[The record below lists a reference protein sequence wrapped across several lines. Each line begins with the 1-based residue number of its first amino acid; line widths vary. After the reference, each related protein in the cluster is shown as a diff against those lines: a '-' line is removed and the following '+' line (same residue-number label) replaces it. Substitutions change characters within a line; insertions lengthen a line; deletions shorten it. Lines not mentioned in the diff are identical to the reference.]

1 MFRLL
6 HALRWNPVAARL
18 PRTKVDLEVSALSV
32 ILASLTPRQSYRILK
47 ALPAGPIVIYALSRS
62 LVEEGLIV
70 LRQSLLAVSKVDPCV
85 KQITV
90 MLVGFLRE
98 CSWPEPSP
106 IIGVIADYY
115 SLRLGDPWLTIAEL
129 RALLPPSSFI
139 SVLVTQCLC
148 LIIRGRDSI
157 ARSDLNILLQ
167 MALDG
172 HDRARAI
179 LYASLSRPSMA
190 VLPSYDRLV
199 RILTPVGVRRPQL
212 GVEDLLASPDGEG
225 CFRDSV
231 DALRLFNTVNSHDWA
246 LAAALAGRVPFE
258 VARSTLAE
266 AVASGTLEGL
276 YYLNAVA
283 EGHPNAIDSTFL
295 PSSADGSVERL
306 LLRRLQLL
314 LAPSVMDGDDTAT
327 EAPSTTNGFLSSF
340 GSWFRRAIGGSRAR
354 TDQPLQRC
362 QRGIRIL
369 ALDGGGTRSLLTIT
383 ILKALAKYLPDQR
396 IGRYFDLVVGT
407 SAGGLVALGIGCMN
421 LPLKMSSSV
430 ARDISIAAFSK
441 GGTLGS
447 VEKLLRI
454 LIKGEKHD
462 SRAMTNYLRDVYGRL
477 SMVDTSAL
485 CVSNTK
491 VAVVTALTNVA
502 PPEPFLFRNYS
513 YGPEGS
519 GRYQGDR
526 SVPIYQCARAT
537 TAAPVYFAPVVLE
550 DGTVIQDGAMVA
562 NNPAHL
568 ALHEAARV
576 FPNRRVE
583 CLVSIGTG
591 RVPIE
596 DLGATYTAKAG
607 LYSITRDL
615 LAMVYSATSTEV
627 TAHILGDILDSDVY
641 YRLQPDLPRA
651 VELDEADDESM
662 DELIRIAEEYV
673 ARSEVDQRLRR
684 IARKLFDSSLSR
696 NGRESALGYKLTDID
711 SSLVTC

>member
-18 PRTKVDLEVSALSV
+18 PRTKLDSEVSALSV

-70 LRQSLLAVSKVDPCV
+70 LRQSLLAEVKVDPSI
-85 KQITV
+85 KQITAI
-90 MLVGFLRE
+90 LVGLLRE

-148 LIIRGRDSI
+148 LIVRGRERI

-225 CFRDSV
+225 CSLDSV
-231 DALRLFNTVNSHDWA
+231 DALRLFNTVSSHDWA

-258 VARSTLAE
+258 VVRPTLAE

-283 EGHPNAIDSTFL
+283 EGHPNAVNSTCI
-295 PSSADGSVERL
+295 PSSADGPLERL

-362 QRGIRIL
+362 QRGVRIL

-421 LPLKMSSSV
+421 LPLEMSSSV

-485 CVSNTK
+485 CVSYTK

-526 SVPIYQCARAT
+526 SVPIYHCARAT

-576 FPNRRVE
+576 FPNRRVD

-651 VELDEADDESM
+651 VELDEADDE
-662 DELIRIAEEYV
+662 
-673 ARSEVDQRLRR
+673 
-684 IARKLFDSSLSR
+684 
-696 NGRESALGYKLTDID
+696 
-711 SSLVTC
+711 